1 MAQEMNNLRN
11 DILRI
16 IVVMYHNP
24 HDLPPLLA
32 SIERHMAIAFELV
45 VWDNGGCAAVTREM
59 QAQYAEAFPILL
71 GGDGRNL
78 GFGAAVNAAVRLSGS
93 APVHSYFLLN
103 PDAELATPFGAV
115 ELAALQTRDALTGL
129 QVFDDVEMQHRQ
141 ASARMFPNLMTS
153 VAGREGI
160 LTRLFPNN
168 PFSRRYLQNDLP
180 TEGWQAVDWVSGSAI
195 WVSAAQ
201 WERLGGFDERYFL
214 YVEDVDLGRKAQALG
229 VPVYFYPEISVVH
242 RIGGTRKE
250 GVNRR
255 AEWLHHRG
263 MMVYH
268 LKWNGLWGW
277 LSSPVVLPLIVLRYL
292 LRVL

>member
-1 MAQEMNNLRN
+1 MAQEMKNPSN
-11 DILRI
+11 DIVRI

-24 HDLPPLLA
+24 HDLPPLLD
-32 SIERHMAIAFELV
+32 SIALHMKIAFDVV
-45 VWDNGGCAAVTREM
+45 VWDNGGCAAVTRDM
-59 QAQYAEAFPILL
+59 QAQYVEAFPIHL
-71 GGDGRNL
+71 GGDGSNL
-78 GFGAAVNAAVRLSGS
+78 GFGAAVNAATRLRGS
-93 APVHSYFLLN
+93 APIHSYFLLN
-103 PDAELATPFGAV
+103 PDAELATPFDAV
-115 ELAALQTRDALTGL
+115 ELAALQEKDALTGL
-129 QVFDDVEMQHRQ
+129 QVFDDAEMQQRQ

-153 VAGREGI
+153 VAGREGV
-160 LTRLFPNN
+160 LTRLWAGN

-180 TEGWQAVDWVSGSAI
+180 TEGWQRVDWVSGSAI
-195 WVSAAQ
+195 WVSAVQ

-229 VPVYFYPEISVVH
+229 VPVYFYPGISVVH

-263 MMVYH
+263 MMVYY

>member
-1 MAQEMNNLRN
+1 MVDYPALLRV
-11 DILRI
+11 
-16 IVVMYHNP
+16 IVVAYHNP
-24 HDLPPLLA
+24 EDLPPLAA
-32 SIERHMAIAFELV
+32 SLQQHMGLPFELV
-45 VWDNGGCAAVTREM
+45 VWDNGGCASIT
-59 QAQYAEAFPILL
+59 QTLQLQYADGFRILL
-71 GGDGRNL
+71 GGDGSNL
-78 GFGAAVNAAVRLSGS
+78 GFGAAVNAAARIPSTS
-93 APVHSYFLLN
+93 TIHSYFLLN
-103 PDAELATPFGAV
+103 PDAELATPFGPAR
-115 ELAALQTRDALTGL
+115 LAALQARDALTGL
-129 QVFDDVEMQHRQ
+129 QVFDDEARQHRQ
-141 ASARMFPNLMTS
+141 ASARMFPNWMTS

-168 PFSRRYLQNDLP
+168 PFSQRYLLNDLP
-180 TEGWQAVDWVSGSAI
+180 TNGWQKVDWVSGSAI

-201 WERLGGFDERYFL
+201 WTRLGGFDERYFL

-277 LSSPVVLPLIVLRYL
+277 LSSPVVLPLIVLRFL

>member
-1 MAQEMNNLRN
+1 MTDSPALLRV
-11 DILRI
+11 
-16 IVVMYHNP
+16 IVVAYHNP
-24 HDLPPLLA
+24 EDLPALAASLHQHLLLP
-32 SIERHMAIAFELV
+32 FELV

-59 QAQYAEAFPILL
+59 QVQYAEAFPILL

-78 GFGAAVNAAVRLSGS
+78 GFGAAVNAAVRLPGS

-115 ELAALQTRDALTGL
+115 QLAALQARDALTGL
-129 QVFDDVEMQHRQ
+129 QVFDDAGMQHRQ

-250 GVNRR
+250 GVNRQ

-277 LSSPVVLPLIVLRYL
+277 LSSPVVLPLIVVRYL